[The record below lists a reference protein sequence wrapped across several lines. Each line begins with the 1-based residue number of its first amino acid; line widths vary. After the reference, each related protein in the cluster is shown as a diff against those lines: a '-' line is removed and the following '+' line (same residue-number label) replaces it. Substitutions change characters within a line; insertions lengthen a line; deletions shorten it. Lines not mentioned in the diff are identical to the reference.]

1 MNKTLLLILC
11 DFLLLN
17 LLALTR
23 WEKAE
28 PPRAKLPPVP
38 ELAANA
44 VSKDQDIV
52 EMMRQSLADE
62 QSTRDELA
70 RQLTATDAARSYFL
84 EKGFSPEYGAREMGR
99 VIQDYVKRKLADELL
114 FGALQHGGTAEI
126 DFADGEVLLRAHGK
140 PPKDDAV
147 APPKETVDA

>member
-28 PPRAKLPPVP
+28 PPRAKQPPVP

-44 VSKDQDIV
+44 VTKEQDLV
-52 EMMRQSLADE
+52 ETMRQSMADE
-62 QSTRDELA
+62 KAARDELA
-70 RQLTATDAARSYFL
+70 QKLSATDAAL
-84 EKGFSPEYGAREMGR
+84 ALRE
-99 VIQDYVKRKLADELL
+99 QSLTQVKTERAKLAE
-114 FGALQHGGTAEI
+114 E
-126 DFADGEVLLRAHGK
+126 RN
-140 PPKDDAV
+140 AV
-147 APPKETVDA
+147 